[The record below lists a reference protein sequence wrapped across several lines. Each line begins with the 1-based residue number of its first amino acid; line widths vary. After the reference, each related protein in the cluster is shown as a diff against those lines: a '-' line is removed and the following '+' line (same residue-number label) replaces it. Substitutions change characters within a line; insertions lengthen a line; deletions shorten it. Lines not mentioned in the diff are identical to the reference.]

1 LSLKEGSKTQN
12 KTSKIK
18 LEVKRRTQGSKYELK
33 EKAQTQTQINSY
45 SKMDNQGS

>member
-1 LSLKEGSKTQN
+1 MSLKGGLKTQN
-12 KTSKIK
+12 KNSKRK

-45 SKMDNQGS
+45 SEMDNQGS